1 MPEAGDYIR
10 KNEISIAE
18 LVSPTFKHVLERAE
32 ERVLEA
38 IRSTKVS
45 DKRVVNQD
53 VEIMSFPVALML
65 VRSTNLNHLMDRYSL
80 AEAIRVESLLK
91 QENKE
96 EIIEDIFHTF
106 LGVQLE
112 HQYCFEF
119 SGLQNQSVRVREK
132 GSEISQTRME
142 VSQQNRSG
150 WKSVRLSRQT

>member
-65 VRSTNLNHLMDRYSL
+65 VRSTNLNHLMDRSSL
-80 AEAIRVESLLK
+80 AE
-91 QENKE
+91 
-96 EIIEDIFHTF
+96 D
-106 LGVQLE
+106 
-112 HQYCFEF
+112 Y
-119 SGLQNQSVRVREK
+119 
-132 GSEISQTRME
+132 
-142 VSQQNRSG
+142 
-150 WKSVRLSRQT
+150 SR